1 MFCIQRAQMQNVLHF
16 GAPDQNPLDLTGF
29 CVVGSSRTRVSLH
42 SSFESAQA
50 HRTSN
55 AKDFPFVAHRMKGSY
70 DERAVGDEGRR
81 PRRAAGHEAWQ
92 SGISG
97 FESAHE
103 PGHKPRT
110 GVGARTQEPA
120 HWSRARTQESAHRS
134 RHMHTRSKIF

>member
-1 MFCIQRAQMQNVLHF
+1 
-16 GAPDQNPLDLTGF
+16 
-29 CVVGSSRTRVSLH
+29 
-42 SSFESAQA
+42 
-50 HRTSN
+50 
-55 AKDFPFVAHRMKGSY
+55 MKGSY

-110 GVGARTQEPA
+110 GVGAGASTLESGTHTRVG
-120 HWSRARTQESAHRS
+120 TQESAHA
-134 RHMHTRSKIF
+134 HKIENILNV